1 MINEMI
7 NNPTVYS
14 GFEEKNFD
22 ARNGSLND
30 LSKSL
35 VNSIM
40 LKKKMQSQKSSNSK

>member
-1 MINEMI
+1 MDSRENLINEMI

-22 ARNGSLND
+22 NARNGSLND

-40 LKKKMQSQKSSNSK
+40 LKNKKM